1 METIKK
7 QWLLIGVDLILAVW
21 IIINPGADQARLSL
35 LLFISLFADD
45 ERKVFFNIDKEKK
58 MYFYLQF
65 IVLCA
70 TTGIYGLIFYI
81 DHGSMSLD
89 HTKMLLSTLQIVN
102 MILRFIMTYAL
113 IEEEEYRKKLHWS
126 SFLMLGC
133 FILFSHALY

>member
-1 METIKK
+1 MEMIKK
-7 QWLLIGVDLILAVW
+7 QWLIIGVNLILAAW
-21 IIINPGADQARLSL
+21 IIINPSADQARLSL

-45 ERKVFFNIDKEKK
+45 ERKVFFNINKEKK
-58 MYFYLQF
+58 IYFYLQF

-81 DHGSMSLD
+81 DHGSMSLY

-113 IEEEEYRKKLHWS
+113 IEEEEYRKKLYWS
-126 SFLMLGC
+126 SFFMLGC